1 MFGLLDCN
9 NFYVSCERVFQPR
22 YEGRPVV
29 VLSNNDGNLISRSA
43 EAKALGLKM
52 GDPYFQVKDLLQQHN
67 VKVFSSN
74 YALYGDMSRRVMYH
88 LQQVAPAVEIY
99 SIDEAF
105 LDLAG
110 METYCGNLD
119 AYARKVREGVKAR
132 TGIPTCVGIAPTKTL
147 AKLANRIAKKDAG
160 LGGVLYLNT
169 PERRAWALRQV
180 PVGNVW
186 GVGRQYAAK
195 LAAAGVDSA
204 ADLARVSEAWA
215 RKHLGG
221 VVGARLVQELQGR
234 PCAGLHPSED
244 GTLSRQSISCSRT
257 FGKPLTAFDDVLA
270 AVAAFLSRAAEKLR
284 AQGDMA
290 HVLTVYISKNRF
302 APQVLPPFSRSA
314 TLTLPIGSTADT
326 TVLLGYARLLVGR
339 LWEKGTAYQ
348 KAGVVLDGL
357 EPPGTGQQLDLFAAA
372 PALAKPVEQPALVT
386 QRPGLMASLDALN
399 QRFGR
404 GTVRIAT
411 AVPAPGHSATTSGHH
426 PPPWAGKAQWRSPCF
441 TTRLEDLMV
450 VNYSVGVIMAVVL
463 CHCIYLV
470 PRQ

>member
-52 GDPYFQVKDLLQQHN
+52 GDPYFQVKEVLQQHN
-67 VKVFSSN
+67 VAVFSSN
-74 YALYGDMSRRVMYH
+74 YALYGDMSRRVMYY
-88 LQQVAPAVEIY
+88 LGQVAPAVEIY

-110 METYCGNLD
+110 METYLGNLD
-119 AYARKVREGVKAR
+119 SYAHKVRVGVKER
-132 TGIPTCVGIAPTKTL
+132 TGIPTCVGVAPTKTL

-160 LGGVLYLNT
+160 LGGVLYLNSA
-169 PERRAWALRQV
+169 ERRAWALRQV
-180 PVGNVW
+180 PVSDVW

-204 ADLARVSEAWA
+204 ADLARVSDAWA

-221 VVGARLVQELQGR
+221 VVGARLVQELRGL

-257 FGKPLTAFDDVLA
+257 FGRPLSVYTDVLG

-284 AQGDMA
+284 AQGDTA

-302 APQVLPPFSRSA
+302 APNVAPPFSRSA
-314 TLTLPIGSTADT
+314 TLTLPAGPTADT
-326 TVLLGYARLLVGR
+326 TVLLGYARAMLNR
-339 LWEKGTAYQ
+339 LWEPGMAYH

-357 EPPGTGQQLDLFAAA
+357 EPPGTGQQLGLFDQA
-372 PALAKPVEQPALVT
+372 PARVVLPAKPALLT
-386 QRPGLMASLDALN
+386 ERPGLMASLDALN
-399 QRFGR
+399 NRFGR
-404 GTVRIAT
+404 GTVKIAT
-411 AVPAPGHSATTSGHH
+411 ALPAASLAPTENNSR
-426 PPPWAGKAQWRSPCF
+426 PPWEGKAQWRSPAF
-441 TTRLEDLMV
+441 TTRLEDLLL
-450 VNYSVGVIMAVVL
+450 VN
-463 CHCIYLV
+463 
-470 PRQ
+470 

>member
-52 GDPYFQVKDLLQQHN
+52 GDPYFQVKEVLKQHD
-67 VKVFSSN
+67 VAVFSSN

-88 LQQVAPAVEIY
+88 LGQVAPAVEIY

-110 METYCGNLD
+110 METYLGNLD
-119 AYARKVREGVKAR
+119 AYAHKVRAGVKER
-132 TGIPTCVGIAPTKTL
+132 TGIPTCVGVAPTKTL
-147 AKLANRIAKKDAG
+147 AKLANRIAKKDAA
-160 LGGVLYLNT
+160 LGGVLYLNSA
-169 PERRAWALRQV
+169 ERRAWALRQV
-180 PVGNVW
+180 PVGDVW

-195 LAAAGVDSA
+195 LTAAGIDSA
-204 ADLARVSEAWA
+204 ADLARVSDSWA
-215 RKHLGG
+215 RKFLGG

-257 FGKPLTAFDDVLA
+257 FGRPLSAYSDVLA

-284 AQGDMA
+284 AQGDTA

-302 APQVLPPFSRSA
+302 AANVLPPFSRSA
-314 TLTLPIGSTADT
+314 TLTLPAGPTADT
-326 TVLLGYARLLVGR
+326 TVLLGYARALLSR
-339 LWEKGTAYQ
+339 LWEPGTAYH

-357 EPPGTGQQLDLFAAA
+357 EPPGTGQQLDLFAPA
-372 PALAKPVEQPALVT
+372 PAPLVLPEKRAVLS

-399 QRFGR
+399 ERFGR
-404 GTVRIAT
+404 GTVRVAT
-411 AVPAPGHSATTSGHH
+411 AVPAPGHHGTAGSGARA
-426 PPPWAGKAQWRSPCF
+426 PWEGKAQWRSPAF
-441 TTRLEDLMV
+441 TTRLEDLLL
-450 VNYSVGVIMAVVL
+450 VN
-463 CHCIYLV
+463 
-470 PRQ
+470 

>member
-52 GDPYFQVKDLLQQHN
+52 GDPYFQVKEVLQQHN
-67 VKVFSSN
+67 VAVFSSN

-88 LQQVAPAVEIY
+88 LGQVAPAVEIY

-110 METYCGNLD
+110 METYLGNLD
-119 AYARKVREGVKAR
+119 SYAHKVRVGVKER
-132 TGIPTCVGIAPTKTL
+132 TGIPTCVGVAPTKTL

-160 LGGVLYLNT
+160 LGGVLYLNSA
-169 PERRAWALRQV
+169 ERRAWALRQV
-180 PVGNVW
+180 PVGDVW

-204 ADLARVSEAWA
+204 ADLARVSDAWA

-221 VVGARLVQELQGR
+221 VVGARLVQELRGL
-234 PCAGLHPSED
+234 PCSGLHPSED

-257 FGKPLTAFDDVLA
+257 FGRPLSAYADVLGG
-270 AVAAFLSRAAEKLR
+270 VAAFLSRAAEKLR
-284 AQGDMA
+284 AQGDTA

-302 APQVLPPFSRSA
+302 ASNVAPPFSRSA
-314 TLTLPIGSTADT
+314 TLTLPAGPTADT
-326 TVLLGYARLLVGR
+326 TVLLGYARAMLNR
-339 LWEKGTAYQ
+339 LWEPGTAYH

-357 EPPGTGQQLDLFAAA
+357 EPPGTGQQLGLFDQA
-372 PALAKPVEQPALVT
+372 PARVVLPAKPALLT
-386 QRPGLMASLDALN
+386 ERPGLMASLDALN
-399 QRFGR
+399 NRFGR
-404 GTVRIAT
+404 GTVKVAT
-411 AVPAPGHSATTSGHH
+411 ALPAASIAPTDSNSR
-426 PPPWAGKAQWRSPCF
+426 PPWEGKAQWRSPAF
-441 TTRLEDLMV
+441 TTRLEDLLL
-450 VNYSVGVIMAVVL
+450 VN
-463 CHCIYLV
+463 
-470 PRQ
+470 